1 MNIWGLSSQIS
12 CSTDVYLVISVFP
25 QHLMGATLQS
35 STLCAAVLLKS
46 QCDLPVGQYEGCHTE
61 NIQECRHNY
70 SQTMQYK
77 ISPLEP
83 IKPHAFFIFSLI
95 FIFLLAAPLIKSSSV
110 DKQSTKYM
118 SSQAWNIQNMTSLLS
133 MCCVAILLSYFISHV
148 SHIIQQHLTVFSP
161 CLSHRVTKK

>member
-35 STLCAAVLLKS
+35 STLCAGVLLKS

-70 SQTMQYK
+70 SQTTQYK

-83 IKPHAFFIFSLI
+83 IKPHPFFIFSLI
-95 FIFLLAAPLIKSSSV
+95 FIFLLAAPLIKSQV
-110 DKQSTKYM
+110 
-118 SSQAWNIQNMTSLLS
+118 WNIQNMASLLS
-133 MCCVAILLSYFISHV
+133 ICCVAILLSYFISHV